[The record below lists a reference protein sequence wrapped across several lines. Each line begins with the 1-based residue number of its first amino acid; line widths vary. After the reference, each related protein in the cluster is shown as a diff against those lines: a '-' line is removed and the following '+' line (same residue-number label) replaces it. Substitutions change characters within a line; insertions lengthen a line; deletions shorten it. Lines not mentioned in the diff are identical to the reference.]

1 MFNLYG
7 LSEKSSNT
15 KAICKKIASLTW
27 SQANGLEFNGE
38 ITNKDD
44 YYINKYKRFDR
55 ISIHQG
61 LLDKLYE
68 VFGIK
73 DQQKEKERLTKQFHQ
88 AFSSSVVVKTKSA
101 EENAKKA
108 NEKNKLSF
116 LTGFC
121 IHSGRSK
128 PSQIDM
134 PQKLPFIQYA
144 SIENAVLDCKYSL
157 VELLDFARYE

>member
-1 MFNLYG
+1 M
-7 LSEKSSNT
+7 
-15 KAICKKIASLTW
+15 
-27 SQANGLEFNGE
+27 
-38 ITNKDD
+38 
-44 YYINKYKRFDR
+44 
-55 ISIHQG
+55 SIHQG

-73 DQQKEKERLTKQFHQ
+73 DQQKEKERLTRQFHQ
-88 AFSSSVVVKTKSA
+88 AFSTSFVNKIKSDD
-101 EENAKKA
+101 ENSEMIVA
-108 NEKNKLSF
+108 NKDLPF
-116 LTGFC
+116 LQGLC